1 MRWSAIAWMLLFAL
15 PRERADAQAGPIY
28 RASWWDTASVG
39 AAGALFVLPTVLDM
53 PNGPPTCA
61 PYDPTTV
68 PTVDRSALHTFSDG
82 AGTASTA
89 LLAGVAGLTAFASLH
104 GLPAAQWRGNF
115 AMLANAA
122 AWTAAST
129 EWLKVVIRRK
139 RPVLYTSGAA
149 AAAADRE
156 SQQSFPSTHAS
167 PAFAAATSY
176 LVRASRAATSGH
188 MTRLP
193 RVMSLSDVVLFN
205 ITAIVGLRWLTTA
218 GRIGPASV
226 ALWVIAMV
234 IFFLPSAMA
243 VRELADIDPGE
254 GGIYR
259 WATRAFGPRHGFLA
273 GWGYWVNNLVYYPS
287 LLLTSGAI
295 VAYVGGP
302 GFVHLAENKWFIAAF
317 SLGNLWIAVGLNLVG
332 LRVGKWVQNLG
343 AYGTWLPAAIFVL
356 LALWSFA
363 THGSATPFTAR
374 ALVPTHV
381 DLPLLSLFAT
391 MTFAFAGLEL
401 APTLG
406 DEIRD
411 PVATLR
417 RGILLSGIG
426 VVAMYLLGTV
436 AMLVA
441 LPAETVSVTNGMPQ
455 ATAVLVERL
464 GAAWLAPAAALVAA
478 LLTLGNLGGVGAWIS
493 GTARIPF
500 VAGVDRV
507 LPPAFGK
514 VHPRWQTPY
523 VALLVQGGIAT
534 VFVVAGL
541 AGSTVRDAYLALVD
555 TTIVLFFIPYLYL
568 FAAYLRL
575 RRERTPLGLA
585 AGWAGLFAVLLSI
598 GLAFVPAADVANP
611 LAFEAKVVGGVVGF
625 MGAGL
630 VLLRR
635 GVRERTASVGGA
647 A

>member
-1 MRWSAIAWMLLFAL
+1 MR
-15 PRERADAQAGPIY
+15 
-28 RASWWDTASVG
+28 
-39 AAGALFVLPTVLDM
+39 
-53 PNGPPTCA
+53 
-61 PYDPTTV
+61 
-68 PTVDRSALHTFSDG
+68 
-82 AGTASTA
+82 
-89 LLAGVAGLTAFASLH
+89 
-104 GLPAAQWRGNF
+104 
-115 AMLANAA
+115 
-122 AWTAAST
+122 
-129 EWLKVVIRRK
+129 
-139 RPVLYTSGAA
+139 
-149 AAAADRE
+149 
-156 SQQSFPSTHAS
+156 
-167 PAFAAATSY
+167 
-176 LVRASRAATSGH
+176 
-188 MTRLP
+188 
-193 RVMSLSDVVLFN
+193 LSDVVLFN

-218 GRIGPASV
+218 GRIGPASL

-295 VAYVGGP
+295 V
-302 GFVHLAENKWFIAAF
+302 
-317 SLGNLWIAVGLNLVG
+317 
-332 LRVGKWVQNLG
+332 
-343 AYGTWLPAAIFVL
+343 
-356 LALWSFA
+356 
-363 THGSATPFTAR
+363 
-374 ALVPTHV
+374 PTHL

-417 RGILLSGIG
+417 RGIVLSGIG
-426 VVAMYLLGTV
+426 VVAMYLLGTT

-455 ATAVLVERL
+455 ATAVLVARL

-514 VHPRWQTPY
+514 VHPRWQTPH

-575 RRERTPLGLA
+575 RRERTPLGQA
-585 AGWAGLFAVLLSI
+585 AGWAGLVAVLLSI

-630 VLLRR
+630 ILVRRPKGVL
-635 GVRERTASVGGA
+635 
-647 A
+647 

>member
-1 MRWSAIAWMLLFAL
+1 
-15 PRERADAQAGPIY
+15 
-28 RASWWDTASVG
+28 
-39 AAGALFVLPTVLDM
+39 
-53 PNGPPTCA
+53 
-61 PYDPTTV
+61 
-68 PTVDRSALHTFSDG
+68 
-82 AGTASTA
+82 
-89 LLAGVAGLTAFASLH
+89 
-104 GLPAAQWRGNF
+104 
-115 AMLANAA
+115 
-122 AWTAAST
+122 
-129 EWLKVVIRRK
+129 
-139 RPVLYTSGAA
+139 
-149 AAAADRE
+149 
-156 SQQSFPSTHAS
+156 
-167 PAFAAATSY
+167 
-176 LVRASRAATSGH
+176 
-188 MTRLP
+188 MTQLP
-193 RVMSLSDVVLFN
+193 RVMTLRDVVLFN

-218 GRIGPASV
+218 GRVGPAGLV
-226 ALWVIAMV
+226 LWVIAMV

-374 ALVPTHV
+374 ALVPTHL

-426 VVAMYLLGTV
+426 VVAMYVLGTA

-441 LPAETVSVTNGMPQ
+441 LPAETVSFTNGVPQ
-455 ATAVLVERL
+455 AAATLVERL
-464 GAAWLAPAAALVAA
+464 GAPWLAPAAALVAL
-478 LLTLGNLGGVGAWIS
+478 LLTLGNLGGVGAWIA

-523 VALLVQGGIAT
+523 VALLVQGGVAT

-541 AGSTVRDAYLALVD
+541 AGSTVHDAYLALVD

-575 RRERTPLGLA
+575 RRERTPLGQA

-611 LAFEAKVVGGVVGF
+611 LAFEAKVVGGVVGV

-630 VLLRR
+630 EVRRYRAALLSQRAFSTLNAPIAAGVPQASPLAVSGVLRVPVVRFDYQNIRAPTTSPFSNADYDQVLFATVPPFGRPYTYHSFYDEMSNHLLDIEGQTFGPATLTGNEVTYTSGTSATCQASNPFKSQNCNGLFSQSAVTAMQQGLTEALRKLDATIDFTQFTFDPNT
-635 GVRERTASVGGA
+635 GVVSLVLFIQPALGGECGP
-647 A
+647 

>member
-1 MRWSAIAWMLLFAL
+1 
-15 PRERADAQAGPIY
+15 
-28 RASWWDTASVG
+28 
-39 AAGALFVLPTVLDM
+39 
-53 PNGPPTCA
+53 
-61 PYDPTTV
+61 
-68 PTVDRSALHTFSDG
+68 
-82 AGTASTA
+82 
-89 LLAGVAGLTAFASLH
+89 
-104 GLPAAQWRGNF
+104 
-115 AMLANAA
+115 
-122 AWTAAST
+122 
-129 EWLKVVIRRK
+129 
-139 RPVLYTSGAA
+139 
-149 AAAADRE
+149 
-156 SQQSFPSTHAS
+156 
-167 PAFAAATSY
+167 
-176 LVRASRAATSGH
+176 
-188 MTRLP
+188 
-193 RVMSLSDVVLFN
+193 
-205 ITAIVGLRWLTTA
+205 
-218 GRIGPASV
+218 
-226 ALWVIAMV
+226 MV

-295 VAYVGGP
+295 VADVGGA

-317 SLGNLWIAVGLNLVG
+317 SLANLWIAVGLNLVG

-374 ALVPTHV
+374 ALVPTHL

-391 MTFAFAGLEL
+391 MTF
-401 APTLG
+401 
-406 DEIRD
+406 
-411 PVATLR
+411 
-417 RGILLSGIG
+417 
-426 VVAMYLLGTV
+426 
-436 AMLVA
+436 
-441 LPAETVSVTNGMPQ
+441 
-455 ATAVLVERL
+455 
-464 GAAWLAPAAALVAA
+464 
-478 LLTLGNLGGVGAWIS
+478 
-493 GTARIPF
+493 
-500 VAGVDRV
+500 
-507 LPPAFGK
+507 AFGK

-575 RRERTPLGLA
+575 RRERTPLGQA

-635 GVRERTASVGGA
+635 PKGVL
-647 A
+647 

>member
-1 MRWSAIAWMLLFAL
+1 MRNAEFEWEVARRWI
-15 PRERADAQAGPIY
+15 P
-28 RASWWDTASVG
+28 SVET
-39 AAGALFVLPTVLDM
+39 PH
-53 PNGPPTCA
+53 
-61 PYDPTTV
+61 
-68 PTVDRSALHTFSDG
+68 STFRIPHF
-82 AGTASTA
+82 
-89 LLAGVAGLTAFASLH
+89 GVRVT
-104 GLPAAQWRGNF
+104 Q
-115 AMLANAA
+115 
-122 AWTAAST
+122 
-129 EWLKVVIRRK
+129 
-139 RPVLYTSGAA
+139 
-149 AAAADRE
+149 
-156 SQQSFPSTHAS
+156 
-167 PAFAAATSY
+167 
-176 LVRASRAATSGH
+176 
-188 MTRLP
+188 LP
-193 RVMSLSDVVLFN
+193 RVMTLRDVVLFN

-218 GRIGPASV
+218 GRIGPASLV
-226 ALWVIAMV
+226 LWVIAMV

-363 THGSATPFTAR
+363 THGSATPFTAA
-374 ALVPTHV
+374 ALVPAHL

-417 RGILLSGIG
+417 RGIVLSGIG
-426 VVAMYLLGTV
+426 VVVMYVLGTA

-455 ATAVLVERL
+455 ATATLVERL
-464 GAAWLAPAAALVAA
+464 GAPWLAPAAALVAL
-478 LLTLGNLGGVGAWIS
+478 LLTLGNLGGVGAWIA

-523 VALLVQGGIAT
+523 VALLVQGGVAT

-541 AGSTVRDAYLALVD
+541 AGSTVHDAYLALVD

-575 RRERTPLGLA
+575 RRERTPLGQA
-585 AGWAGLFAVLLSI
+585 AGWAGLVAVLLSI

-635 GVRERTASVGGA
+635 PKRVLQDAV
-647 A
+647 